1 MLDFTSLLYACC
13 LNVNGL
19 RGVKKK
25 DWIKELIDVNSPM
38 FIGIQESKLVN
49 FDQSC
54 IRSIW
59 PHNYVAFASSDSV
72 GASGG
77 ILTIVGERSG
87 CAFNVAEANSFND
100 FISRMGLFDFPLC
113 GMRFTR
119 FYKEGKK
126 ASNLDRSY
134 SNHCPIMLKVGSLN
148 FGPKPYKVFDKWIGD
163 KDFLDIISKSW
174 ALSFSTLSPDLHLK
188 NKIKKLRLD
197 IKAWTISRLSTQ
209 KRDKDTLI
217 KNLSNWDLKAEDGRL
232 TDADILKREEWLMD
246 LSYYDQLHREDL
258 KQKGRLKWAV
268 EGDKNTCFFHSIIK
282 NRCASFSIKGI
293 YVNGAWIDTPD
304 AIKLAAMDHFAVRFK
319 ELNIIRPPFSSQL
332 FKRLSP
338 YDASYLESTFSL
350 DEVKAAVKIGDARHF
365 ESTGKLAGGCN
376 PSFIVHIPK
385 KTDPLSFSDYRPISL
400 IRCVYKVISKLL
412 ALRLAKVTGSVISP
426 NQSAFIEGRQILDGC
441 LIANEIIRMLSLE
454 KLKLLLFKVNF
465 EKAFDSVNWNFLLD
479 VMRQMGFGSKWRKW
493 IASCLSSASIS
504 VLING
509 SPSNEFKM
517 ERGLRQG
524 DPLSPFLFL
533 LVVEGLQVII
543 LEACNKGIFKG
554 VSLAESGANISLL
567 QYADDALFFGEW
579 SRFNAK
585 NLTHILKCFE
595 LGSGLKVKFLKS
607 KLFGIGI
614 LSNEVEARASSLGFA
629 HDVLLFLYLGLPVGK
644 RMGLCDGWNEV
655 INRCRDRLSSWKAKS
670 LSVGGRLTLIKS
682 ILDKSGVA
690 LALSCG
696 HSIPSL
702 NTWGTGNGYPE
713 NKNKKSS
720 KYSDKTVHEME
731 KPKVNKVKVN
741 LEKSTVKAEGQNEE
755 MLNGPLP

>member
-59 PHNYVAFASSDSV
+59 PHSYVTFASSDSV

-77 ILTIVGERSG
+77 ILTMWDSRVFSMEQSFCNRNYVGVYGSWIGVSSKIGLINVYSPQSSSQKEELWVSIENLIASVNITWVIFGDFNVVRSAGERSG

-100 FISRMGLFDFPLC
+100 FISQMGLFDFPLC
-113 GMRFTR
+113 GRRFTR
-119 FYKEGKK
+119 FDKEGKK
-126 ASNLDRSY
+126 ASKLDRSY
-134 SNHCPIMLKVGSLN
+134 SDHCPIMLKVGSLN

-174 ALSFSTLSPDLHLK
+174 ASSFSTLSPDLHLK

-258 KQKGRLKWAV
+258 KQKGRLKWAIEV
-268 EGDKNTCFFHSIIK
+268 DKNTRFFHSIIK

-293 YVNGAWIDTPD
+293 HVNGAWIDTPD

-350 DEVKAAVKIGDARHF
+350 DEVKAV
-365 ESTGKLAGGCN
+365 
-376 PSFIVHIPK
+376 
-385 KTDPLSFSDYRPISL
+385 
-400 IRCVYKVISKLL
+400 
-412 ALRLAKVTGSVISP
+412 
-426 NQSAFIEGRQILDGC
+426 
-441 LIANEIIRMLSLE
+441 
-454 KLKLLLFKVNF
+454 
-465 EKAFDSVNWNFLLD
+465 
-479 VMRQMGFGSKWRKW
+479 
-493 IASCLSSASIS
+493 
-504 VLING
+504 
-509 SPSNEFKM
+509 
-517 ERGLRQG
+517 
-524 DPLSPFLFL
+524 
-533 LVVEGLQVII
+533 
-543 LEACNKGIFKG
+543 
-554 VSLAESGANISLL
+554 VSLQELRRIPT
-567 QYADDALFFGEW
+567 EI
-579 SRFNAK
+579 
-585 NLTHILKCFE
+585 THE
-595 LGSGLKVKFLKS
+595 
-607 KLFGIGI
+607 
-614 LSNEVEARASSLGFA
+614 
-629 HDVLLFLYLGLPVGK
+629 H
-644 RMGLCDGWNEV
+644 
-655 INRCRDRLSSWKAKS
+655 
-670 LSVGGRLTLIKS
+670 
-682 ILDKSGVA
+682 
-690 LALSCG
+690 
-696 HSIPSL
+696 
-702 NTWGTGNGYPE
+702 
-713 NKNKKSS
+713 
-720 KYSDKTVHEME
+720 
-731 KPKVNKVKVN
+731 
-741 LEKSTVKAEGQNEE
+741 
-755 MLNGPLP
+755 